1 MDMAQFTW
9 RKILAHQL
17 RNLVSYFQF
26 IYYSGYNRNIVYD
39 VACKR
44 FIFSLI
50 KDYLD
55 HEHEEKRR
63 NRPDSWRVWLASA
76 GSITVIA
83 TCEVFAVLVVPIMQ
97 RVFYQHINQFL
108 IALAIGSLLGNNI
121 KQELVWLV
129 DFDEI
134 FYVSKLIIYTLL

>member
-1 MDMAQFTW
+1 M
-9 RKILAHQL
+9 
-17 RNLVSYFQF
+17 
-26 IYYSGYNRNIVYD
+26 
-39 VACKR
+39 ACKR
-44 FIFSLI
+44 LIFSI
-50 KDYLD
+50 ITDSLD

-121 KQELVWLV
+121 TQEIALFL
-129 DFDEI
+129 DSFI
-134 FYVSKLIIYTLL
+134 